1 MKLYFEEYQ
10 YPLEL
15 LKDNLG
21 DGINLS
27 YHNGTANIPYVG
39 YYYNSMINDTVF
51 ILPKVFISKN
61 GKAFDRYCPEKI
73 IDISSDYDNSDELK
87 KFKQNSDDEVVFEL
101 SVWLYQAI
109 HHFYERK
116 QNSTIASDIQ
126 LQNVRPMG
134 EKNSKTII
142 EIILALRDFHKKHK
156 NLFTYVSLV
165 NSSGNNK
172 IHWTKTISK
181 VQPTLQDG
189 NPYYMD
195 FRNKNKVINYDEELI
210 SLFYSVL
217 NFLSKS
223 YGFKYQ
229 QVSGYSILKPS
240 KIQSLIE
247 SCKGTRWMKKI
258 RRNYFTDEL
267 VELWNLLYVFF
278 ERAEMVA
285 SGKSY
290 HEKLLVSNF
299 NLVFEDMIDQLISDD
314 RKDLPT
320 ELYEQADGKL
330 VDHIYKDKSLID
342 DNKNIYFIGDSKYY
356 NETTSY
362 GKNSIYKQFTY
373 AKNVIQYNINVF
385 NDKGYVKDCR
395 YRDSLTEGYNITPN
409 FFIRGTIDFDN
420 PRSQEMKLNKGE
432 EFRKRNE
439 HFRNR
444 LFDRDTLF
452 LQSYNINFMFVV
464 TSYVN
469 NSEDITLKKSIQTL
483 FRNNFISFVEDKFEF
498 SILEPKNLTL
508 SEAVDKHFKKLN
520 GKIYKPEDSD
530 ELVILALEKDKK
542 HPFENLNLIFEIEN
556 DFFIY
561 DYHLGTNPNEI
572 ERKSQYQYFE
582 TEILTAAENEV
593 KYEKSSEKYQQ
604 YKANDESVLFGIYKD
619 NAHLEWIVKNKK
631 YNVRLGERAGA
642 VKRTSQVVNA
652 KYLILY
658 CLNNETNYK
667 IFKLAD
673 NHHIWDTE
681 KMKNMSYPV
690 SDINANNRYYIYNII
705 EEVEKEFWGDIDIK
719 KIITDK
725 HNEIH
730 KVTKS
735 PVEEGTPIYVY
746 KKEFRKD

>member
-10 YPLEL
+10 YPIEL

-27 YHNGTANIPYVG
+27 YNNDNRASIPYVG
-39 YYYNSMINDTVF
+39 YYYNSKINDVVF
-51 ILPKVFISKN
+51 ILPKVFISEN
-61 GKAFDRYCPEKI
+61 GLAFNEYKPEEI
-73 IDISSDYDNSDELK
+73 IDLLPDNNPLK
-87 KFKQNSDDEVVFEL
+87 VKANDEVVFEL

-116 QNSTIASDIQ
+116 QNSTIASDVQ
-126 LQNVRPMG
+126 LQNVKPMG

-156 NLFTYVSLV
+156 NLFTYVALV

-172 IHWTKTISK
+172 IHWTKTMSK

-217 NFLSKS
+217 NYLSKS
-223 YGFKYQ
+223 YSFKYQ
-229 QVSGYSILKPS
+229 QVSGFTILKPN
-240 KIQSLIE
+240 KIQSLID
-247 SCKGTRWMKKI
+247 SCKGTRWLKKI

-278 ERAEMVA
+278 ERAELIA
-285 SGKSY
+285 SGKTY

-299 NLVFEDMIDQLISDD
+299 NLVFEDMIDLLISDD
-314 RKDLPT
+314 RKDLPE
-320 ELYEQADGKL
+320 ELYKQQDGKL

-342 DNKNIYFIGDSKYY
+342 DSNNIYFIGDSKYY
-356 NETTSY
+356 KETTEY

-373 AKNVIQYNINVF
+373 AKNVVQYNINVF
-385 NDKGYVKDCR
+385 NNKDTDKMKGCR

-409 FFIRGTIDFDN
+409 FFIRGKMDFDN
-420 PRSQEMKLNKGE
+420 PKNHEMKLHKDNIFE
-432 EFRKRNE
+432 RHNE
-439 HFRNR
+439 HFFNR

-452 LQSYNINFMFVV
+452 LQSYDINFMYVV

-469 NSEDITLKKSIQTL
+469 NSEDISVKKSIQTM
-483 FRNNFISFVEDKFEF
+483 FRNDFISYIEGKFEF
-498 SILEPKNLTL
+498 SALEPKNGISLKD
-508 SEAVDKHFKKLN
+508 AVDKHFKKLN
-520 GKIYKPEDSD
+520 GKIYKPEDTD
-530 ELVILALEKDKK
+530 ELVILALDKDKK
-542 HPFENLNLIFEIEN
+542 FQFENLTLISLIED
-556 DFFIY
+556 DFYIY

-572 ERKSQYQYFE
+572 KRHIQYQYFDA
-582 TEILTAAENEV
+582 EIQIAAESEV
-593 KYEKSSEKYQQ
+593 EYKKSPSKYKQ
-604 YKANDESVLFGIYKD
+604 YKTSDESVLFGTYRSKD
-619 NAHLEWIVKNKK
+619 HLKWIVENKK
-631 YNVRLGERAGA
+631 YNVRLGNRTGA
-642 VKRTSQVVNA
+642 VKRNKQIISA
-652 KYLILY
+652 SYLVLYNMKNMSDYRIYILS
-658 CLNNETNYK
+658 
-667 IFKLAD
+667 D

-681 KMKNMSYPV
+681 KMKKMSYPV
-690 SDINANNRYYIYNII
+690 SDSNANNQYYIYNII
-705 EEVEKEFWGDIDIK
+705 GESEKKIFGNIDIE
-719 KIITDK
+719 KIINDK

-735 PVEEGTPIYVY
+735 PVAEGTPIYVY
-746 KKEFRKD
+746 RSEIN

>member
-10 YPLEL
+10 YPIEL

-21 DGINLS
+21 DGISLS

-39 YYYNSMINDTVF
+39 YYYNSKINDVVF
-51 ILPKVFISKN
+51 ILPKVFISEN
-61 GKAFDRYCPEKI
+61 GLAFNEYKPEEI
-73 IDISSDYDNSDELK
+73 IDLSPDNNPLK
-87 KFKQNSDDEVVFEL
+87 IKANDEVVFEL

-116 QNSTIASDIQ
+116 QNSTIASDVQ
-126 LQNVRPMG
+126 LQNVKPMG

-156 NLFTYVSLV
+156 NLFTYVALV

-172 IHWTKTISK
+172 IHWTKTMSK
-181 VQPTLQDG
+181 VQPVLQDG

-217 NFLSKS
+217 NYLSKS
-223 YGFKYQ
+223 YSFKYQ
-229 QVSGYSILKPS
+229 QVSGYTILKPN
-240 KIQSLIE
+240 KIQSLID
-247 SCKGTRWMKKI
+247 SCKGTRWLKKI

-278 ERAEMVA
+278 ERAELIA

-320 ELYEQADGKL
+320 ELYEQSDGKL

-342 DNKNIYFIGDSKYY
+342 VDKNIYFIGDSKYY
-356 NETTSY
+356 NEASSY

-385 NDKGYVKDCR
+385 NNKGDVKDCR

-432 EFRKRNE
+432 EFMKRNE

-464 TSYVN
+464 ASYVN
-469 NSEDITLKKSIQTL
+469 NSEDIALKKSIQTL

-520 GKIYKPEDSD
+520 GKIYKPEDTD
-530 ELVILALEKDKK
+530 ELVILALDKDKK
-542 HPFENLNLIFEIEN
+542 FQFENLTLISLIED
-556 DFFIY
+556 DFYIY

-572 ERKSQYQYFE
+572 KRHIQYQYFDA
-582 TEILTAAENEV
+582 EIQIAAESEV
-593 KYEKSSEKYQQ
+593 EYKKSPSKYKQ
-604 YKANDESVLFGIYKD
+604 YKTSDESVLFGTYRSED
-619 NAHLEWIVKNKK
+619 HLKWIVENKK
-631 YNVRLGERAGA
+631 YNVRLGNRTGA
-642 VKRTSQVVNA
+642 VKRNKQIISA
-652 KYLILY
+652 SYLVLYNMKNMSDYRIYILS
-658 CLNNETNYK
+658 
-667 IFKLAD
+667 D

-681 KMKNMSYPV
+681 KMKKISYPV
-690 SDINANNRYYIYNII
+690 SDSNANNQYYIYNII
-705 EEVEKEFWGDIDIK
+705 GEVEKELLGDIDIK
-719 KIITDK
+719 KIINDK

-730 KVTKS
+730 EVTKS
-735 PVEEGTPIYVY
+735 PVAEGTPIYVY
-746 KKEFRKD
+746 RSEIN